1 MADTMLAQLD
11 ESLTGKR
18 VPLEEVPVIDFG
30 RFLKGTPAERKEV
43 ALEIGRACRDIGFFY
58 VINHGVPQKLV
69 ARIFAEAKRFFALP
83 PERKAEIAIEKS
95 PCHRGWFAL
104 GGENLDPEKQKSAGD
119 LKEGIKIGR
128 DLSPDH
134 PLVKAGLP
142 LHGPNQWPQDLPG
155 WKETMQEGYDVLGRL
170 GREIMHAFA
179 LALELPETYFD
190 RWLTGPMATLGPL
203 HYPPQKGQIT
213 EARIGAGAHT
223 DFGCLT
229 IVSQDPVGGLQVRNS
244 AKKWIDAPYLPGSFI
259 VNIGDMMERWT
270 NGVFASTLHRV
281 INTSGKDRYSL
292 PYFFDPDFNADLTVL
307 KTCTGPGNPP
317 KYPPT
322 TGGQHLLDR
331 INATFDYR
339 TSAED
344 EKE

>member
-1 MADTMLAQLD
+1 MADTALAQLD
-11 ESLTGKR
+11 DSLTGAR
-18 VPLEEVPVIDFG
+18 VPLGEVPVIDFEP
-30 RFLKGTPAERKEV
+30 FLAGSAAERKRV

-58 VINHGVPQKLV
+58 VVDHGVPLALIERV
-69 ARIFAEAKRFFALP
+69 FAEARRFFALP

-104 GGENLDPEKQKSAGD
+104 GGENLDPAKQKETGD
-119 LKEGIKIGR
+119 YKEGIKIGR
-128 DLSPDH
+128 DLPPDH
-134 PLVKAGLP
+134 PLVEAGLP
-142 LHGPNQWPQDLPG
+142 LHGPNQWPSGLPG
-155 WKETMQEGYDVLGRL
+155 WKETMQEGYGALSRL

-179 LALELPETYFD
+179 LALELSEAHFD

-203 HYPPQKGQIT
+203 HYPPQSGRIT

-229 IVSQDPVGGLQVRNS
+229 ILAQDPVGGLQVRNS
-244 AKKWIDAPYLPGSFI
+244 AKRWIDAPYVPGSFV

-270 NGVFASTLHRV
+270 NGLFASTQHRV

-292 PYFFDPDFNADLTVL
+292 PFFFDPDFNADLTVL
-307 KTCTGPGNPP
+307 ETCTGPGNPP
-317 KYPPT
+317 RYPPT

-331 INATFDYR
+331 IDETFGYR
-339 TSAED
+339 TEG

>member
-30 RFLKGTPAERKEV
+30 RFLKGTPAQRKGV

-58 VINHGVPQKLV
+58 IIGHGVAQELIDQ
-69 ARIFAEAKRFFALP
+69 IFAEAKRFFTLP
-83 PERKAEIAIEKS
+83 SEQKAEIAIEKS

-104 GGENLDPEKQKSAGD
+104 GGENLDPEKQQAAGD

-128 DLSPDH
+128 DLPLDH
-134 PLVKAGLP
+134 PQVEAGLP
-142 LHGPNQWPQDLPG
+142 LHGPDQWPNDLPG
-155 WKETMQEGYDVLGRL
+155 WKETMQEGYDALGRL

-203 HYPPQKGQIT
+203 HYPPQQGRIT

-229 IVSQDPVGGLQVRNS
+229 IVAQDPVGGLQVRNS
-244 AKKWIDAPYLPGSFI
+244 AKKWIDAPFLPAVS
-259 VNIGDMMERWT
+259 
-270 NGVFASTLHRV
+270 S
-281 INTSGKDRYSL
+281 
-292 PYFFDPDFNADLTVL
+292 
-307 KTCTGPGNPP
+307 
-317 KYPPT
+317 
-322 TGGQHLLDR
+322 
-331 INATFDYR
+331 
-339 TSAED
+339 
-344 EKE
+344 